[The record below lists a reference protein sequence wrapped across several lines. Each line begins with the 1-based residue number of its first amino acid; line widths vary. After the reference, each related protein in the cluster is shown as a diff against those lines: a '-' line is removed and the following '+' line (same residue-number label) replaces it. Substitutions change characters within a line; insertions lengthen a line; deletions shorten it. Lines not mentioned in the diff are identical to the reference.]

1 MKSLH
6 AVHQFLA
13 IINFLFR
20 LRLQIHTDCL
30 SSEKSNCLAT
40 NLTYALY
47 KYKAFSPDNIGML
60 CSKLRSSF
68 FCNDFLCLYGSQS
81 RRARYARVRCK
92 TRGSVG
98 HSLVNGSTVNYS
110 IGAQFNQIMNS
121 QKEIFPLLCM
131 SILAK
136 ALSMSWL

>member
-1 MKSLH
+1 MFPVYNLPLLEGGFRKKSLEVKRAIAIPSPRSPDLPGFLQTMKSLH

-40 NLTYALY
+40 NLKYALY

-68 FCNDFLCLYGSQS
+68 FCKDFPCLYGSQNCSKSS
-81 RRARYARVRCK
+81 RAICA
-92 TRGSVG
+92 S
-98 HSLVNGSTVNYS
+98 SL
-110 IGAQFNQIMNS
+110 
-121 QKEIFPLLCM
+121 
-131 SILAK
+131 
-136 ALSMSWL
+136 